1 MTYLKTI
8 YYHSRQPKEKK
19 KNCSA
24 VALRRIFGE
33 LHLKIVKDLFI
44 SSGNWGL
51 LAGGVLLGNE
61 FANKCNVMPGLIT
74 DVLLLFSLGLKKIWC
89 R

>member
-1 MTYLKTI
+1 MTYLKTV
-8 YYHSRQPKEKK
+8 YYHSRQPKEK

-24 VALRRIFGE
+24 VALRRILGG

-51 LAGGVLLGNE
+51 LTGGVLLGNE
-61 FANKCNVMPGLIT
+61 FANKCNVMPGFIT
-74 DVLLLFSLGLKKIWC
+74 DVLLLFSLGLKKNLV
-89 R
+89 